1 MIRFLNPEWLA
12 LLVLLP
18 ILIYRYIHRERQKRG
33 SIRFS
38 DLSALRSIPP
48 SLAVRLRHILI
59 VLRCAGIALLTL
71 ALARPQSG
79 REGREILSQ
88 GIDIVLALDSSSSM
102 EATDLA
108 EVSRLEVSKQVVA
121 DFAEGRVNDRLGL
134 VVFAG
139 EAYTQCPLT
148 LDYGVFLDF
157 LKEVRIAE
165 EDWDGTAIG
174 TAIATSVNR
183 LRDSDAQS
191 KVIVLLTDGLNN
203 RGEVDPITAA
213 RAAEAVGVRIYTIGA
228 GSEGEIVRR
237 VDGGLFGPRNVRV
250 RVEIDEETLKDVA
263 DLTGGR
269 YFRATSEEKLESI
282 YAEIGEM
289 EKTEIKTREY
299 VNYTELFGALLLPGV
314 FLLGAEALL
323 SNTRL
328 RRIP

>member
-1 MIRFLNPEWLA
+1 MIRFVNSEWLV
-12 LLVLLP
+12 LLALLP
-18 ILIYRYIHRERQKRG
+18 ILIYRYVHRERQKRG

-38 DLSALRSIPP
+38 DLSELRGITP
-48 SLAVRLRHILI
+48 SLAVRMRHILI
-59 VLRCAGIALLTL
+59 VLRCLGIGMLTV

-88 GIDIVLALDSSSSM
+88 GIDIVLVIDASSSM

-108 EVSRLEVSKQVVA
+108 EISRLEVSKQVVA
-121 DFAEGRVNDRLGL
+121 DFAGGRVNDRLGL

-157 LKEVRIAE
+157 LKDVRIAE

-174 TAIATSVNR
+174 TAIATAVNR
-183 LRDSDAQS
+183 LRDSDARS

-203 RGEVDPITAA
+203 RGEVDPVTAA

-228 GSEGEIVRR
+228 GSEGEILRR

-250 RVEIDEETLKDVA
+250 RVEIDEETLRKVA

-289 EKTEIKTREY
+289 EKTEIKTRDY
-299 VNYTELFGALLLPGV
+299 VNYTELFGLLLWSGILLVGV
-314 FLLGAEALL
+314 ESLLT
-323 SNTRL
+323 NTRL

>member
-1 MIRFLNPEWLA
+1 MIRFVNPEWLI

-18 ILIYRYIHRERQKRG
+18 ILIYRYVHRERHKRG

-38 DLSALRSIPP
+38 DLSALQNIVP
-48 SLAVRLRHILI
+48 SLAVRMRHILI
-59 VLRCAGIALLTL
+59 VLRIAGIGMLTL

-79 REGREILSQ
+79 REGREVLSQ
-88 GIDIVLALDSSSSM
+88 GIDIVLAIDASSSM

-121 DFAEGRVNDRLGL
+121 DFAGGRVNDRLGL

-157 LKEVRIAE
+157 LKDVRIAE

-174 TAIATSVNR
+174 TAIATAVNR
-183 LRDSDAQS
+183 LRDSDARS

-203 RGEVDPITAA
+203 RGEVDPVTAA
-213 RAAEAVGVRIYTIGA
+213 RAAEAVRVRIYTIGA
-228 GSEGEIVRR
+228 GSEGEITRR
-237 VDGGLFGPRNVRV
+237 IDGGLFGPRNVRV
-250 RVEIDEETLKDVA
+250 RVEIDEKTLKEVA

-299 VNYTELFGALLLPGV
+299 VNYNELFALLLWPGV
-314 FLLGAEALL
+314 LLVGLETLL
-323 SNTRL
+323 ANTRL

>member
-1 MIRFLNPEWLA
+1 VIRFVNSEWLV
-12 LLVLLP
+12 LLALLP
-18 ILIYRYIHRERQKRG
+18 ILIYRYVHRERQKRG

-38 DLSALRSIPP
+38 DLSELRGITP
-48 SLAVRLRHILI
+48 SLAVRMRHILI
-59 VLRCAGIALLTL
+59 VLRCLGIGMLTV

-88 GIDIVLALDSSSSM
+88 GIDIVLVIDASSSM

-108 EVSRLEVSKQVVA
+108 EISRLEVSKQVVA
-121 DFAEGRVNDRLGL
+121 DFAGGRVNDRLGL

-157 LKEVRIAE
+157 LKDVRIAE

-174 TAIATSVNR
+174 TAIATAVNR
-183 LRDSDAQS
+183 LRDSDARS

-203 RGEVDPITAA
+203 RGEVDPVTAA

-228 GSEGEIVRR
+228 GSEGEILRR

-250 RVEIDEETLKDVA
+250 RVEIDEETLRKVA

-289 EKTEIKTREY
+289 EKTEIKTRDY
-299 VNYTELFGALLLPGV
+299 VNYTELFGLLLWSGIL
-314 FLLGAEALL
+314 LLGVESLL
-323 SNTRL
+323 TNTRL

>member
-1 MIRFLNPEWLA
+1 MIRFVNPEWL
-12 LLVLLP
+12 LLLLLIPVLL
-18 ILIYRYIHRERQKRG
+18 YRYVHRERQKRG

-38 DLSALRSIPP
+38 DLTALREIVP
-48 SLAVRLRHILI
+48 SPAIRLRHVLVI
-59 VLRCAGIALLTL
+59 LRCAGLALLTL

-79 REGREILSQ
+79 REGREILSR
-88 GIDIVLALDSSSSM
+88 GIDIVLAIDASSSM
-102 EATDLA
+102 EAADLA
-108 EVSRLEVSKQVVA
+108 KVSRLEVCKQVVA
-121 DFAEGRVNDRLGL
+121 DFVGGRVNDRLGL

-174 TAIATSVNR
+174 TAIATAVNR
-183 LRDSDAQS
+183 LRDSDARS
-191 KVIVLLTDGLNN
+191 KVVVLLTDGLNN
-203 RGEVDPITAA
+203 RGEVDPSTAA

-228 GSEGEIVRR
+228 GSEGEILRR

-250 RVEIDEETLKDVA
+250 RVEIDEATLKEVA
-263 DLTGGR
+263 SMTGGR
-269 YFRATSEEKLESI
+269 YFRATSEEKLEAI

-289 EKTEIKTREY
+289 ERTEIKTREY
-299 VNYTELFGALLLPGV
+299 VNYSELFAILLLPGAI
-314 FLLGAEALL
+314 LLGTESLL
-323 SNTRL
+323 GNTRL

>member
-1 MIRFLNPEWLA
+1 M
-12 LLVLLP
+12 
-18 ILIYRYIHRERQKRG
+18 
-33 SIRFS
+33 
-38 DLSALRSIPP
+38 
-48 SLAVRLRHILI
+48 
-59 VLRCAGIALLTL
+59 LTV

-88 GIDIVLALDSSSSM
+88 GIDIVLVIDASSSM

-108 EVSRLEVSKQVVA
+108 EISRLEVSKQVVA
-121 DFAEGRVNDRLGL
+121 DFAGGRVNDRLGL

-157 LKEVRIAE
+157 LKDVRIAE

-174 TAIATSVNR
+174 TAIATAVNR
-183 LRDSDAQS
+183 LRDSDARS

-203 RGEVDPITAA
+203 RGEVDPVTAA

-228 GSEGEIVRR
+228 GSEGEILRR

-250 RVEIDEETLKDVA
+250 RVEIDEETLRKVA

-289 EKTEIKTREY
+289 EKTEIKTRDY
-299 VNYTELFGALLLPGV
+299 VNYTELFGLLLWSGIL
-314 FLLGAEALL
+314 LLGVESLL
-323 SNTRL
+323 TNTRL